1 MERHRI
7 PRIHAIRTYKIFRFL
22 QPQQENH
29 GKSQKEQHQ
38 KKNTIDNQTLSEQ
51 RHQQW
56 IHLMPSILFIIVFR
70 SNTVSHICDLSKKVK
85 FYINQVGVGWLYM
98 RKQDI
103 TPYHTGRNIQVHVQR
118 GKKNPKNLPTTL
130 HLISGTP
137 SSPNCNLSTSD
148 TSRFCYNKNYLKVR
162 IVRVRKQWLVPMLLK
177 LK

>member
-38 KKNTIDNQTLSEQ
+38 KKHDRQSDIVRTEASAVDSSDA
-51 RHQQW
+51 
-56 IHLMPSILFIIVFR
+56 IHLIIVFR

-85 FYINQVGVGWLYM
+85 FCINQVGVGWLYM

-118 GKKNPKNLPTTL
+118 GKKKPKKPSNY
-130 HLISGTP
+130 
-137 SSPNCNLSTSD
+137 SSPDIWHPQLT
-148 TSRFCYNKNYLKVR
+148 
-162 IVRVRKQWLVPMLLK
+162 
-177 LK
+177 